1 MADTLE
7 RCAWLCGGQCEGAKV
22 NREDLFGG
30 RFRKGDRCWL
40 CEGSGLTPCG
50 CIDLTDTF

>member
-1 MADTLE
+1 M
-7 RCAWLCGGQCEGAKV
+7 

-30 RFRKGDRCWL
+30 HKPAFKKGATCWL

-50 CIDLTDTF
+50 CRDLTDTF